1 MSRDVTYFWR
11 SSALSNTVRRPVIAA
26 SIIRRASAVGTS
38 IRIFEQ
44 ASIGSAFNFH
54 FEIAEVFCVNAPAAD
69 QR

>member
-1 MSRDVTYFWR
+1 MSRDVTCFWG
-11 SSALSNTVRRPVIAA
+11 SSVLSNTVRRPVIAA

-54 FEIAEVFCVNAPAAD
+54 FEIAEVLSVNAPTAD